1 MLKAILIKITR
12 GGGCV
17 CVCVCVRACL
27 HTHQQPDRLILESI
41 QKSKGQRTTKP
52 FMKKMG
58 DFVLPEKH

>member
-1 MLKAILIKITR
+1 M
-12 GGGCV
+12 